1 MNPLLDML
9 GASIWKKDRVGSL
22 DRPGAVGRLARVEV
36 GPVVVV
42 MHTVLV
48 MIRMRLLL
56 EWGINVYKHDKS
68 SDGSKWKGE
77 RFGSI

>member
-42 MHTVLV
+42 VHTVLV
-48 MIRMRLLL
+48 VVRMRLLL
-56 EWGINVYKHDKS
+56 ERGINDTNKS
-68 SDGSKWKGE
+68 GSNE
-77 RFGSI
+77 RPSFGKTSV